1 MDAKLIRLAER
12 LMALV
17 TLALI
22 VVVAVENW
30 KLHRRVRKLESSLGL

>member
-1 MDAKLIRLAER
+1 MDTKLVKVAER

-30 KLHRRVRKLESSLGL
+30 NLHRRVRKLETNLGL